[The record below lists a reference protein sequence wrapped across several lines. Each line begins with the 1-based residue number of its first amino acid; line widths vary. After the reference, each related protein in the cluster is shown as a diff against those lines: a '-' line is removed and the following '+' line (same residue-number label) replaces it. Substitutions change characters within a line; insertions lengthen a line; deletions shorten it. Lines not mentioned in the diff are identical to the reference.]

1 MSTISVGTARKS
13 AENKII
19 YGAKDFIVPDYVGE
33 TLRTFLAQGISL
45 FLLATERIQKYLER
59 INGFRETFIQRGWK
73 YSERHPL
80 RAVPEEDFLHKK
92 INTRDVFVVY
102 GWFYSPEEW
111 CVQFMEIWHHWT
123 WRRGPTFQKP
133 SIRKYHFFLVKLGG
147 YFWLVYFVF
156 SLVLVGIQGLVLV
169 FPPISQLLQA
179 TWSGLI

>member
-1 MSTISVGTARKS
+1 MSVGTARKS
-13 AENKII
+13 PENKRI

-102 GWFYSPEEW
+102 GST
-111 CVQFMEIWHHWT
+111 VQKNDVFNL
-123 WRRGPTFQKP
+123 WRSDTIELDVEDQHFRNQVLE
-133 SIRKYHFFLVKLGG
+133 SIIFF
-147 YFWLVYFVF
+147 
-156 SLVLVGIQGLVLV
+156 
-169 FPPISQLLQA
+169 
-179 TWSGLI
+179 WSS